1 MTRLF
6 GCVCNQPERFRAA
19 IEPVRHALVASGPV
33 ARWGLGYVHS
43 SQVLLSLNPKVSE
56 TGVDFYDAAENIK
69 TDYLIAAAHEA
80 DGLKGNANTQP
91 FRFRGWLFA
100 MEGSI
105 DGFTDV
111 APALLEHIPSY
122 LRRNMRGKT
131 AAEHVF
137 HLFLAMLHDAGN
149 MDHPN
154 LEPADGKRALRD
166 ALAFTLS
173 AITRSGGNN
182 GMGNVIVTNSRFMLA
197 ARLGKPLF
205 ARQYREQLDPKRAES
220 QLKSVL
226 AVSCDE
232 NPGEGFEEVPREQV
246 LMIHRSVLAEIT
258 SLQ

>member
-19 IEPVRHALVASGPV
+19 IEPVRHALVAEGPV

-43 SQVLLSLNPKVSE
+43 SHVLLSLNPRVSE
-56 TGVDFYDAAENIK
+56 TGVDFFEAAENIK

-91 FRFRGWLFA
+91 FRFRGWMFA

-105 DGFTDV
+105 DGFADV
-111 APALLEHIPSY
+111 APVLLEHIPQY

-137 HLFLAMLHDAGN
+137 HLLLAMMHDAGN

-154 LEPADGKRALRD
+154 LEPADAKRALRD

-173 AITRSGGNN
+173 KITERGVTQHLGN
-182 GMGNVIVTNSRFMLA
+182 IAVTNSRFMLV

-205 ARQYREQLDPKRAES
+205 ARQFREQLDPKRPES

-232 NPGEGFEEVPREQV
+232 NPGEGFEEVPPNQI
-246 LMIHRSVLAEIT
+246 LMIHRNVLAEIT
-258 SLQ
+258 PLG